1 MNKLLI
7 VLGVACSFSVNA
19 MDVSQA
25 NEAVSHAERNYST
38 SLGSYKD
45 AAHQLGSGVVGS
57 PAESQLNDAAAAR
70 SQAYTD
76 QKSAILN
83 QKSQE
88 ISNYGIKTNSVGN
101 PDSLIAGVKQD
112 PTGSPVTMMSGI
124 KNDPTGNPVTMMSG
138 IKNDPT
144 GNPVT
149 MISGIKNDPTGN
161 PVTMVAGTKVN
172 SAGHSVINVSAS
184 TLSPSTKVKTDKGIV
199 TVGTLP
205 KNTQVSVPFDS
216 AFNKSVKGGNSHD
229 TVNSHGE
236 HETGNGSN
244 NAANSHS
251 AHGLGGSE
259 SIGGGHSGGSFHY

>member
-7 VLGVACSFSVNA
+7 VLGVVCTFSVNA

-25 NEAVSHAERNYST
+25 NEAVSHAERNYSA
-38 SLGSYKD
+38 SVGSYKG
-45 AAHQLGSGVVGS
+45 AAYQLGSGVVGS
-57 PAESQLNDAAAAR
+57 PAESHLNDAAAAR

-88 ISNYGIKTNSVGN
+88 ISNYGIKTNS
-101 PDSLIAGVKQD
+101 A
-112 PTGSPVTMMSGI
+112 
-124 KNDPTGNPVTMMSG
+124 
-138 IKNDPT
+138 
-144 GNPVT
+144 
-149 MISGIKNDPTGN
+149 GN

-184 TLSPSTKVKTDKGIV
+184 TLSPSTKVKTDKGVV

-216 AFNKSVKGGNSHD
+216 AFNTSVKGGHSHD

-236 HETGNGSN
+236 HGTGNGSN
-244 NAANSHS
+244 NAANSLS